1 MLDLGQYLKY
11 GTIIICWCGDIG
23 VANLMHVEVIL
34 FPYTS
39 EQFEI
44 PNRYKKIFVIF
55 DTQTDRQTDRHNRQI
70 GITDRQT
77 LTHTVLTHLRIYF

>member
-1 MLDLGQYLKY
+1 MWTHMLGLGQYLKY
-11 GTIIICWCGDIG
+11 GTFIICWHGDIG
-23 VANLMHVEVIL
+23 VANLMHEEVIL

-44 PNRYKKIFVIF
+44 PNRNAKIIIIF
-55 DTQTDRQTDRHNRQI
+55 DRQTDRHAH
-70 GITDRQT
+70 T